1 MVWNQSIGWVS
12 SIVPAASGPR
22 QEKRGNRCRKPVRRY
37 DSGVD
42 VDESRERARLD
53 WQAGAIFRPVRTG
66 NAFEETVERLLQA
79 IKLGVFGL
87 GDRLPA
93 ERDLAVRL
101 GVSRETLREA
111 LRTLQQA
118 GCVEPRRGRYGGTF
132 VTYRMPAPDVADL
145 RRAARDLGG
154 SLEDALT
161 YRQVLEAGAAEAA
174 ARHPLTP
181 DQRAHLESRLAD
193 LEEAPPEQY
202 RQLDSRFHL
211 AIGELTGSPSLAAA
225 IAEARMR
232 LNDLLNAI
240 PMLDRNI
247 EHAAE
252 QHRAMVRAILDGDG
266 DAARRATEEHLAATA
281 ALLRGFLA

>member
-1 MVWNQSIGWVS
+1 M
-12 SIVPAASGPR
+12 
-22 QEKRGNRCRKPVRRY
+22 
-37 DSGVD
+37 D
-42 VDESRERARLD
+42 VDEAREQARLD

-79 IKLGVFGL
+79 IKLGVFGH

-93 ERDLAVRL
+93 ERDLAARL

-111 LRTLQQA
+111 LHTLQEA
-118 GCVEPRRGRYGGTF
+118 DCVESRRGRYGGTF
-132 VTYRMPAPDVADL
+132 VTYRMPPPDVGEL
-145 RRAARDLGG
+145 RRAVRDLGG
-154 SLEDALT
+154 ELEDALT
-161 YRQVLEAGAAEAA
+161 YRLVLETGAAEAA
-174 ARHPLTP
+174 ARRTLSP
-181 DQRAHLESRLAD
+181 DQRAYLERRLAD
-193 LEEAPPEQY
+193 LEGAPAERY

-211 AIGELTGSPSLAAA
+211 AVGELTGSRTLATG

-247 EHAAE
+247 EHAAD

-266 DAARRATEEHLAATA
+266 EAARRATEEHLAGTA

>member
-1 MVWNQSIGWVS
+1 M
-12 SIVPAASGPR
+12 
-22 QEKRGNRCRKPVRRY
+22 
-37 DSGVD
+37 DL
-42 VDESRERARLD
+42 DEARERARLD

-79 IKLGVFGL
+79 IKLGVFGY

-93 ERDLAVRL
+93 ERDLAARL

-132 VTYRMPAPDVADL
+132 VTYRMPAPDVDDL

-154 SLEDALT
+154 ALEDALT
-161 YRQVLEAGAAEAA
+161 YRQVLETGAAEAA
-174 ARHPLTP
+174 ARRALSPG
-181 DQRAHLESRLAD
+181 QRAHLESRLTD
-193 LEEAPPEQY
+193 LEDAPSDQY

-211 AIGELTGSPSLAAA
+211 AIGELTGSPTLAAA

-247 EHAAE
+247 EHAAD
-252 QHRAMVRAILDGDG
+252 QHRAMVRAILTGDP

>member
-1 MVWNQSIGWVS
+1 M
-12 SIVPAASGPR
+12 
-22 QEKRGNRCRKPVRRY
+22 
-37 DSGVD
+37 D
-42 VDESRERARLD
+42 VDEARERARLD
-53 WQAGAIFRPVRTG
+53 WQAGSIFRPVRTG

-79 IKLGVFGL
+79 IKLGVFGF

-93 ERDLAVRL
+93 ERELAARL

-111 LRTLQQA
+111 LQTLQQA
-118 GCVEPRRGRYGGTF
+118 GCVESRRGRYGGSF
-132 VTYRMPAPDVADL
+132 VTYQLPAPDVADL

-154 SLEDALT
+154 ELEDALT
-161 YRQVLEAGAAEAA
+161 YRHVLETGAAEAA
-174 ARHPLTP
+174 ARRALSP
-181 DQRAHLESRLAD
+181 DQQAHLEGRLTD
-193 LEEAPPEQY
+193 LEGAPPARY

-211 AIGELTGSPSLAAA
+211 AIGELTGSPTLAAG

-247 EHAAE
+247 EHAAD
-252 QHRAMVRAILDGDG
+252 QHRAMVRAILAGDA

-281 ALLRGFLA
+281 ALLRGFLT

>member
-1 MVWNQSIGWVS
+1 M
-12 SIVPAASGPR
+12 
-22 QEKRGNRCRKPVRRY
+22 
-37 DSGVD
+37 D
-42 VDESRERARLD
+42 VDEAPDQATDGESGRSRDQATGGGTGRSREQARAQ
-53 WQAGAIFRPVRTG
+53 WQAGVIFRPVRTG

-79 IKLGVFGL
+79 IKLGVFNH

-93 ERDLAVRL
+93 ERELAARL
-101 GVSRETLREA
+101 GVSRDTLREA
-111 LRTLQQA
+111 LRALQQS

-132 VTYRMPAPDVADL
+132 VTYRMPPPDVTDL

-154 SLEDALT
+154 ELEDALIH
-161 YRQVLEAGAAEAA
+161 RLVLETGAAEVA
-174 ARHPLTP
+174 ARRTLSPE
-181 DQRAHLESRLAD
+181 QRAHLETRLAD
-193 LEEAPPEQY
+193 LEGAPAERY

-211 AIGELTGSPSLAAA
+211 AIGELTGSRSLAAG

-240 PMLDRNI
+240 PMVDRNI

-266 DAARRATEEHLAATA
+266 EAARRATEEHLDATA
-281 ALLRGFLA
+281 ALLRGFLT

>member
-1 MVWNQSIGWVS
+1 M
-12 SIVPAASGPR
+12 
-22 QEKRGNRCRKPVRRY
+22 
-37 DSGVD
+37 DVD
-42 VDESRERARLD
+42 VDVAREQARLD
-53 WQAGAIFRPVRTG
+53 WEAGAIFRPIRTG

-79 IKLGVFGL
+79 IKLGVFGP

-93 ERDLAVRL
+93 ERDLAARL

-118 GCVEPRRGRYGGTF
+118 DCVEPRRGRYGGTF
-132 VTYRMPAPDVADL
+132 VTYRMPEPDVADL

-154 SLEDALT
+154 ALEDALT
-161 YRQVLEAGAAEAA
+161 YRQVLEVGAAEAA
-174 ARHPLTP
+174 ARRPLSP
-181 DQRAHLESRLAD
+181 EQRAHLQDRLTELD
-193 LEEAPPEQY
+193 GAPAEQY

-211 AIGELTGSPSLAAA
+211 AIGELTGSPALAAA

-281 ALLRGFLA
+281 SLLRGFLA

>member
-1 MVWNQSIGWVS
+1 M
-12 SIVPAASGPR
+12 
-22 QEKRGNRCRKPVRRY
+22 
-37 DSGVD
+37 DVD
-42 VDESRERARLD
+42 VTREQARLD
-53 WQAGAIFRPVRTG
+53 WETGTIFRPIRTG

-79 IKLGVFGL
+79 IKLGVFGP

-93 ERDLAVRL
+93 ERDLAARL

-118 GCVEPRRGRYGGTF
+118 DCVAPRRGRYGGTF
-132 VTYRMPAPDVADL
+132 VTYRMPEPDVADL

-154 SLEDALT
+154 ALEDALT
-161 YRQVLEAGAAEAA
+161 YRQVLEVGAAETA
-174 ARHPLTP
+174 ARRPLSP
-181 DQRAHLESRLAD
+181 EQRAHLEDRLTELDA
-193 LEEAPPEQY
+193 APAEQY

-211 AIGELTGSPSLAAA
+211 AIGELTGSPALAAA

-252 QHRAMVRAILDGDG
+252 QHRAMARAILDGDG

-281 ALLRGFLA
+281 SLLRGFLT

>member
-1 MVWNQSIGWVS
+1 M
-12 SIVPAASGPR
+12 
-22 QEKRGNRCRKPVRRY
+22 
-37 DSGVD
+37 D
-42 VDESRERARLD
+42 VDETLDRARLD
-53 WQAGAIFRPVRTG
+53 WRAGAIFRPVRTG

-93 ERDLAVRL
+93 ERDLAARL

-154 SLEDALT
+154 ALEDALT
-161 YRQVLEAGAAEAA
+161 YRQVLEVGAAEAA
-174 ARHPLTP
+174 ARRPLSP
-181 DQRAHLESRLAD
+181 DQQAHLESRLAE

-211 AIGELTGSPSLAAA
+211 AIGELTGSPTLATA

-240 PMLDRNI
+240 PMVDRNI
-247 EHAAE
+247 AHAAE

-266 DAARRATEEHLAATA
+266 DAARRATEEHLAGTA